1 MERIVIN
8 TSPLILFCKADLE
21 FMLRTLFSAVV
32 IPTGVMEE
40 IAAYEQDG
48 VAQQV
53 RACKE
58 FSQELAPVVPLVQ
71 GWDLGKGE
79 TEVIS
84 FAYHNREHIAVLDDA
99 AAKACCR
106 VLGLKSL
113 GTGSILILAKQQ
125 GLIPSVREAL
135 MLLRK
140 QGMWIS
146 DPVIRLLCA
155 KAGETS

>member
-8 TSPLILFCKADLE
+8 ASPLILLCKADLE
-21 FMLRTLFSAVV
+21 SVLPALFSAVV
-32 IPTGVMEE
+32 VPTGVMEE

-48 VAQQV
+48 VAQRV
-53 RACKE
+53 KALKGL
-58 FSQELAPVVPLVQ
+58 SQELVPVVPLVQ

-84 FAYHNREHIAVLDDA
+84 FTYHHREHIAVLDDA

-135 MLLRK
+135 MLLRQ

-146 DPVIRLLCA
+146 DPVIRLLCD
-155 KAGETS
+155 KAGETP